1 MSQALRPLLLV
12 DDEGAFRRGVA
23 EYLSGTGFAV
33 TEASTVAE
41 ALEHLEG
48 FAFDVVL
55 TDLRLPDGEGTAVLE
70 AARARY
76 PEILVIVVT
85 GHGSIRAAVEAIRQG
100 AADFVTKPFQLAELD
115 LALGRALERQR
126 LQAENTY
133 LREQLRERYRL
144 AQLVGR
150 SPAMQ
155 EVFKIVET
163 VAPTNSTI
171 LILGETGTGKELVAR
186 AIHQISPRA
195 GEKFVALNCSAIPE
209 SLLEAELFGH
219 VKGAFTGAVASRPGR
234 FELAH
239 RGTLFLD
246 EIGTMPV
253 PLQAKLLRALQER
266 EVERIGEARP
276 IKIDVRVLAAT
287 NANLDAMVRQGTFR
301 EDLFYRLNVIPV
313 QLPPLRDRRDDVPL
327 LVRDM
332 LQRLGAQSMPV
343 RTDVTFSQEAMRR
356 LMAYDWPGN
365 IRQLENTVERALALS
380 PGRSQIDVSVLP
392 ARSARRS
399 TRRTRRDVRAAGAG
413 PRPRAR
419 AGGGRAGVHR
429 PGAVSHRAEPQPRR
443 RPAGREADDAR
454 RKDQA
459 AGAAWPRRR
468 ATVKRHSEFRI
479 TNAARGHTA
488 SALPNECTLPVA
500 SPPVHA
506 VCGSRTSVSGFQFQ
520 GSHPWHAAPSGPSSS
535 TISRRPSARRS
546 ARTCCRRWRSCNGS
560 TRARSSSGSSEVAS
574 GRRRARPW
582 T

>member
-1 MSQALRPLLLV
+1 MSPPPRPLLLV

-23 EYLSGTGFAV
+23 EYLSGTGFTV

-41 ALEHLEG
+41 ALEQLEG

-55 TDLRLPDGEGTAVLE
+55 TDLRLPDGEGTAVLD

-76 PEILVIVVT
+76 PDILVLVVT
-85 GHGSIRAAVEAIRQG
+85 GHGSIRAAVDAIRQG

-115 LALGRALERQR
+115 LALGRAIERQR

-150 SPAMQ
+150 SAAMQ

-163 VAPTNSTI
+163 VAPTSSTI

-186 AIHQISPRA
+186 AIHQTSTRA
-195 GEKFVALNCSAIPE
+195 SEKFVALNCSAIPE
-209 SLLEAELFGH
+209 SLLEVELFGH

-246 EIGTMPV
+246 EIGTMPL

-266 EVERIGEARP
+266 EVERIGEGRP

-287 NANLDAMVRQGTFR
+287 NARLDEMVRQGTFR

-313 QLPPLRDRRDDVPL
+313 QLPPLRERRDDVPL

-332 LQRLGAQSMPV
+332 LQRLGAQSVPPRV
-343 RTDVTFSQEAMRR
+343 DVTFSQEAMRR

-392 ARSARRS
+392 P
-399 TRRTRRDVRAAGAG
+399 DVRGD
-413 PRPRAR
+413 RPDDRGTTINLPEQGLDLER
-419 AGGGRAGVHR
+419 ELAGVER
-429 PGAVSHRAEPQPRR
+429 VYIAQALARTEQNRSRA
-443 RPAGREADDAR
+443 ADLL
-454 RKDQA
+454 
-459 AGAAWPRRR
+459 G
-468 ATVKRHSEFRI
+468 VKR
-479 TNAARGHTA
+479 T
-488 SALPNECTLPVA
+488 TLVEKIKRLERL
-500 SPPVHA
+500 
-506 VCGSRTSVSGFQFQ
+506 GLGDGLQ
-520 GSHPWHAAPSGPSSS
+520 
-535 TISRRPSARRS
+535 
-546 ARTCCRRWRSCNGS
+546 
-560 TRARSSSGSSEVAS
+560 
-574 GRRRARPW
+574 
-582 T
+582 

>member
-1 MSQALRPLLLV
+1 MSQPSRPLLLV

-23 EYLSGTGFAV
+23 EYLSGTGFTV

-41 ALEHLEG
+41 ALEQLEG

-55 TDLRLPDGEGTAVLE
+55 TDLRLPDGEGTTVLD

-76 PEILVIVVT
+76 PDILVLVVT
-85 GHGSIRAAVEAIRQG
+85 GHGSIRAAVDAIRQG

-115 LALGRALERQR
+115 LALGRAIERQR

-186 AIHQISPRA
+186 AIHQISTRS

-219 VKGAFTGAVASRPGR
+219 VKGAFTGAIASRPGR

-287 NANLDAMVRQGTFR
+287 NANLDEMVRQGTFR

-313 QLPPLRDRRDDVPL
+313 QLPPLRERRDDVPL

-332 LQRLGAQSMPV
+332 LQRLGAQSVPP
-343 RTDVTFSQEAMRR
+343 RIDVTFSQEAMRR

-392 ARSARRS
+392 P
-399 TRRTRRDVRAAGAG
+399 DVRGDRPDDRGVTINLPEQGLDLEQELASVERVYIAQALARTEQNRSRAADLLG
-413 PRPRAR
+413 
-419 AGGGRAGVHR
+419 
-429 PGAVSHRAEPQPRR
+429 
-443 RPAGREADDAR
+443 
-454 RKDQA
+454 
-459 AGAAWPRRR
+459 
-468 ATVKRHSEFRI
+468 VKR
-479 TNAARGHTA
+479 T
-488 SALPNECTLPVA
+488 TLVEKIKRLERL
-500 SPPVHA
+500 
-506 VCGSRTSVSGFQFQ
+506 GLGDGLQ
-520 GSHPWHAAPSGPSSS
+520 
-535 TISRRPSARRS
+535 
-546 ARTCCRRWRSCNGS
+546 
-560 TRARSSSGSSEVAS
+560 
-574 GRRRARPW
+574 
-582 T
+582 

>member
-1 MSQALRPLLLV
+1 MSAPLRPLLLV

-23 EYLSGTGFAV
+23 EYLSGAGFEV

-41 ALEHLEG
+41 ALEQLEG

-55 TDLRLPDGEGTAVLE
+55 TDLRLPDGEGTTVLE

-76 PEILVIVVT
+76 PEIVVLVVT

-126 LQAENTY
+126 LREENTY

-144 AQLVGR
+144 DQLVGR
-150 SPAMQ
+150 SAAMQ
-155 EVFKIVET
+155 EVFKVVET
-163 VAPTNSTI
+163 VAPTTSTI

-186 AIHQISPRA
+186 AIHQLSPRA

-219 VKGAFTGAVASRPGR
+219 TKGAFTGAVAARPGR
-234 FELAH
+234 FEVAN

-246 EIGTMPV
+246 EIATMPV
-253 PLQAKLLRALQER
+253 LLQAKLLRALQQR

-276 IKIDVRVLAAT
+276 IRIDVRVLAAT
-287 NANLDAMVRQGTFR
+287 NADLEGMVKAGTFR

-332 LQRLGAQSMPV
+332 LQRLGALAVPP

-356 LMAYDWPGN
+356 LMAYEWPGN

-392 ARSARRS
+392 P
-399 TRRTRRDVRAAGAG
+399 DVRGDKPGERGVTIALPEQGLDLERELAVVERVYIAQALARTEQNRSRAADLLG
-413 PRPRAR
+413 
-419 AGGGRAGVHR
+419 
-429 PGAVSHRAEPQPRR
+429 
-443 RPAGREADDAR
+443 
-454 RKDQA
+454 
-459 AGAAWPRRR
+459 
-468 ATVKRHSEFRI
+468 VKR
-479 TNAARGHTA
+479 T
-488 SALPNECTLPVA
+488 TLVEKIKRLERL
-500 SPPVHA
+500 
-506 VCGSRTSVSGFQFQ
+506 GLGD
-520 GSHPWHAAPSGPSSS
+520 GLL
-535 TISRRPSARRS
+535 
-546 ARTCCRRWRSCNGS
+546 
-560 TRARSSSGSSEVAS
+560 
-574 GRRRARPW
+574 
-582 T
+582 

>member
-1 MSQALRPLLLV
+1 MSATPRPLLLV

-23 EYLSGTGFAV
+23 EYLSGTFAV

-41 ALEHLEG
+41 ALEQLEG

-76 PEILVIVVT
+76 PNIVVIVVT

-115 LALGRALERQR
+115 LALGRALERQQLR
-126 LQAENTY
+126 EENTY

-144 AQLVGR
+144 DQLVGR
-150 SPAMQ
+150 SAAMQ
-155 EVFKIVET
+155 EVFKVVET
-163 VAPTNSTI
+163 VAPTSSTI

-195 GEKFVALNCSAIPE
+195 GEKFMALNCSAIPE

-219 VKGAFTGAVASRPGR
+219 TKGAFTGAVAARPGR

-246 EIGTMPV
+246 EIGTMPL
-253 PLQAKLLRALQER
+253 PLQAKLLRALQQR

-276 IKIDVRVLAAT
+276 IRIDVRVLAAT
-287 NANLDAMVRQGTFR
+287 NADLEGMVKAGTFR

-332 LQRLGAQSMPV
+332 LQRLGAQSVPP

-356 LMAYDWPGN
+356 LMAFDWPGN

-392 ARSARRS
+392 P
-399 TRRTRRDVRAAGAG
+399 DVRGDKPGERGIAIALPEQGLDLERELAAVERVYIAQALS
-413 PRPRAR
+413 RTEQNRSRA
-419 AGGGRAGVHR
+419 
-429 PGAVSHRAEPQPRR
+429 
-443 RPAGREADDAR
+443 ADLL
-454 RKDQA
+454 
-459 AGAAWPRRR
+459 G
-468 ATVKRHSEFRI
+468 VKR
-479 TNAARGHTA
+479 T
-488 SALPNECTLPVA
+488 TLVEKIKRLERLGLA
-500 SPPVHA
+500 D
-506 VCGSRTSVSGFQFQ
+506 GLG
-520 GSHPWHAAPSGPSSS
+520 
-535 TISRRPSARRS
+535 
-546 ARTCCRRWRSCNGS
+546 
-560 TRARSSSGSSEVAS
+560 
-574 GRRRARPW
+574 
-582 T
+582 

>member
-1 MSQALRPLLLV
+1 MSQPVRPLLLV

-23 EYLSGTGFAV
+23 EYLSGTGFVV

-41 ALEHLEG
+41 ALDHLEG

-55 TDLRLPDGEGTAVLE
+55 TDLRLPDGEGTVVLE

-115 LALGRALERQR
+115 LALGRALERKR

-150 SPAMQ
+150 SAAMQ

-195 GEKFVALNCSAIPE
+195 GERFVALNCSAIPE

-246 EIGTMPV
+246 EIGTMPL

-287 NANLDAMVRQGTFR
+287 NANLDVMVRQGSFR

-365 IRQLENTVERALALS
+365 IRQLENTVERSLALS
-380 PGRSQIDVSVLP
+380 PGRSQIDVSVLAP
-392 ARSARRS
+392 EVRGDRPDERGALFALPEQGLDLERELAAVEQVYIAQALSRTEQNRS
-399 TRRTRRDVRAAGAG
+399 RAADLLG
-413 PRPRAR
+413 
-419 AGGGRAGVHR
+419 
-429 PGAVSHRAEPQPRR
+429 
-443 RPAGREADDAR
+443 
-454 RKDQA
+454 
-459 AGAAWPRRR
+459 
-468 ATVKRHSEFRI
+468 VKR
-479 TNAARGHTA
+479 T
-488 SALPNECTLPVA
+488 TLVEKIKRLERLGLA
-500 SPPVHA
+500 D
-506 VCGSRTSVSGFQFQ
+506 GLQ
-520 GSHPWHAAPSGPSSS
+520 
-535 TISRRPSARRS
+535 
-546 ARTCCRRWRSCNGS
+546 
-560 TRARSSSGSSEVAS
+560 
-574 GRRRARPW
+574 
-582 T
+582 

>member
-1 MSQALRPLLLV
+1 MALLELRLILNVSEVSPNSELPRACACTPKRRVPRACALEAAALPSWSVLKACLHAEAGTPRFRRPPRRRVNILAPMSQPSRPLLLV

-23 EYLSGTGFAV
+23 EYLSGTGFTV

-41 ALEHLEG
+41 ALEQLEG

-55 TDLRLPDGEGTAVLE
+55 TDLRLPDGEGTTVLD

-76 PEILVIVVT
+76 PDILVLVVT
-85 GHGSIRAAVEAIRQG
+85 GHGSIRAAVDAIRQG

-115 LALGRALERQR
+115 LALGRAIERQR

-186 AIHQISPRA
+186 AIHQISTRS

-219 VKGAFTGAVASRPGR
+219 VKGAFTGAIASRPGR

-287 NANLDAMVRQGTFR
+287 NANLDEMVRQGTFR

-313 QLPPLRDRRDDVPL
+313 QLPPLRERRDDVPL

-332 LQRLGAQSMPV
+332 LQRLGAQSVPP
-343 RTDVTFSQEAMRR
+343 RIDVTFSQEAMRR

-392 ARSARRS
+392 P
-399 TRRTRRDVRAAGAG
+399 DVRGDRPDDRGVTINLPEQGLDLEQELASVERVYIAQALARTEQNRSRAADLLG
-413 PRPRAR
+413 
-419 AGGGRAGVHR
+419 
-429 PGAVSHRAEPQPRR
+429 
-443 RPAGREADDAR
+443 
-454 RKDQA
+454 
-459 AGAAWPRRR
+459 
-468 ATVKRHSEFRI
+468 VKR
-479 TNAARGHTA
+479 T
-488 SALPNECTLPVA
+488 TLVEKIKRLERL
-500 SPPVHA
+500 
-506 VCGSRTSVSGFQFQ
+506 GLGDGLQ
-520 GSHPWHAAPSGPSSS
+520 
-535 TISRRPSARRS
+535 
-546 ARTCCRRWRSCNGS
+546 
-560 TRARSSSGSSEVAS
+560 
-574 GRRRARPW
+574 
-582 T
+582 